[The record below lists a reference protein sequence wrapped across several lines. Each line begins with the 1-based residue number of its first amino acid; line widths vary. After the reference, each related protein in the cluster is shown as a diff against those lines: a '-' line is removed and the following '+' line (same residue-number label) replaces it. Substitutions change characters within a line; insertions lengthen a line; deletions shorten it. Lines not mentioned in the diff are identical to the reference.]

1 MKILQILIRR
11 RKLISIN
18 IILLIIFISTPALL
32 LRAYSKIKNSSAKY
46 EVKRANYPAFSNP
59 LDARK
64 IREEQSLI
72 KSNYNPFTAFLPN
85 SMEGSYV
92 NIEGKYSSRKSHND
106 TLEGSTWFFGGS
118 TIFGLDSEDNHT
130 IPSKFAK
137 LTNTGVKNFGVIDW
151 NSRQSLNHLISIIGD
166 GNTPKQIVFYDG
178 VNDVL
183 HGCKEFA
190 HTIPTHSMTKYISDS
205 ISKDWYFIY
214 FLKNKY
220 SQITQT
226 LIRPY
231 VLLTNKLL
239 PAVRKET
246 SYINKKYGNCL
257 DNIVRHQ
264 EIANHLVNNWY
275 LGYLIAQSRGAKF
288 LAILQPTSFSS
299 SSPLGYLMEKDRHRI
314 HAYEFNNVYKAIR
327 RKIREFCVEDND
339 FCMSIKDGSE
349 WLNVDFPVF
358 TDFVHV
364 SQKGN
369 LIIAERIFEVLKK
382 EN

>member
-1 MKILQILIRR
+1 MKILQSLTRR

-18 IILLIIFISTPALL
+18 IIFLIIFLSTPSLIL
-32 LRAYSKIKNSSAKY
+32 SAYSKFKNSSAKY
-46 EVKRANYPAFSNP
+46 ELKRASYPAFNDP
-59 LDARK
+59 IVAKR
-64 IREEQSLI
+64 IREEQSLV
-72 KSNYNPFTAFLPN
+72 KSIYNPFTAFLPKSIKGN
-85 SMEGSYV
+85 YV
-92 NIEGKYSSRKSHND
+92 NIEGKYSSRKSYND
-106 TLEGSTWFFGGS
+106 ILEDSTWFFGGS

-137 LTNTGVKNFGVIDW
+137 LTNSGVKNFGVVDW

-166 GNTPKQIVFYDG
+166 GNNPKRIVFYDG

-190 HTIPTHSMTKYISDS
+190 HSIPTHSMTKYISDS
-205 ISKDWYFIY
+205 ISKEWDVIY

-226 LIRPY
+226 LLKPY

-239 PAVRKET
+239 PKVNKET
-246 SYINKKYGNCL
+246 FYWNKKKGNCL
-257 DNIVRHQ
+257 NNLVRHE
-264 EIANHLVNNWY
+264 EIASHLVNNWY
-275 LGYLIAQSRGAKF
+275 LSYQIAQSKGANF
-288 LAILQPTSFSS
+288 LAILQPTTFSS

-314 HAYEFNNVYKAIR
+314 HADEFNNVYKAIR
-327 RKIREFCVEDND
+327 RKIREVCIEDND
-339 FCMSIKDGSE
+339 FCSSIKDGSK

-369 LIIAERIFEVLKK
+369 LIIAERIFEIL
-382 EN
+382 N

>member
-1 MKILQILIRR
+1 M
-11 RKLISIN
+11 
-18 IILLIIFISTPALL
+18 
-32 LRAYSKIKNSSAKY
+32 LRAYKKFKYSSVKY
-46 EVKRANYPAFSNP
+46 EVKRANYPAFKNP
-59 LDARK
+59 LDAKK

-72 KSNYNPFTAFLPN
+72 KSKYNPFTAHLPN
-85 SMEGSYV
+85 SIQGDYV
-92 NIEGKYSSRKSHND
+92 NIEGKYSSRKSYND
-106 TLEGSTWFFGGS
+106 SLEGSTWFFGGS

-130 IPSKFAK
+130 IPSKFAR

-190 HTIPTHSMTKYISDS
+190 NTIPTHSMTKYISDS
-205 ISKDWYFIY
+205 ISKEWNLIY

-231 VLLTNKLL
+231 ILLINKLL
-239 PAVRKET
+239 PEERKET
-246 SYINKKYGNCL
+246 FYINKKYGNCL
-257 DNIVRHQ
+257 NNIVRHE
-264 EIANHLVNNWY
+264 EIATHLVNNWY
-275 LGYLIAQSRGAKF
+275 LSYLIAQSKGAKF

-299 SSPLGYLMEKDRHRI
+299 SSPLGYLMEKDRNRI
-314 HAYEFNNVYKAIR
+314 HSDEFNNVYKAIR
-327 RKIREFCVEDND
+327 RKIREFCIDDND
-339 FCMSIKDGSE
+339 FCSSIKDGSK

-364 SQKGN
+364 SRKGN
-369 LIIAERIFEVLKK
+369 LIIAERIFEIL
-382 EN
+382 N

>member
-18 IILLIIFISTPALL
+18 IILLIIFISTPSLI
-32 LRAYSKIKNSSAKY
+32 LRAYNKIKNSSVKY
-46 EVKRANYPAFSNP
+46 EVKRSNYPAFKNP
-59 LDARK
+59 LIAKR

-72 KSNYNPFTAFLPN
+72 KSKYYPFTAFLHN
-85 SMEGSYV
+85 SKRGDYV
-92 NIEGKYSSRKSHND
+92 NIEGKYSSRKSYND
-106 TLEGSTWFFGGS
+106 KLEGSTWFFGGS
-118 TIFGLDSEDNHT
+118 TIFGIDSEDNHT

-137 LTNTGVKNFGVIDW
+137 LTNTSVKNFGVIDW

-205 ISKDWYFIY
+205 ISKEWNLIY
-214 FLKNKY
+214 FLKNKS
-220 SQITQT
+220 SQITQS
-226 LIRPY
+226 LVKPY
-231 VLLTNKLL
+231 VLLTKKLL
-239 PAVRKET
+239 PEVRNET
-246 SYINKKYGNCL
+246 FYINKNDGNCL
-257 DNIVRHQ
+257 NNIGRHE
-264 EIANHLVNNWY
+264 EIATHLVNNWY
-275 LGYLIAQSRGAKF
+275 LSYLIAQSKGAKF

-299 SSPLGYLMEKDRHRI
+299 SSPLGYLMEYDRNRI
-314 HAYEFNNVYKAIR
+314 HSYEFNNVYKAIR
-327 RKIREFCVEDND
+327 RKIREICIDDND
-339 FCMSIKDGSE
+339 FCSSIKDGSE

-364 SQKGN
+364 SRKGN
-369 LIIAERIFEVLKK
+369 LVIAERIFEIL
-382 EN
+382 N